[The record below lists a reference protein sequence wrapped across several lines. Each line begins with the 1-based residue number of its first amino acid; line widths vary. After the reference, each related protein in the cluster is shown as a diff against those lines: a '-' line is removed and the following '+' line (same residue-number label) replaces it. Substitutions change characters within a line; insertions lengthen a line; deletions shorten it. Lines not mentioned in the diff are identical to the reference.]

1 MSTGTVQELSCVSMP
16 SYWGF
21 QHAHWHDS
29 CFQKCVVHG
38 KICAVILCITSEV
51 VVKICSESLD
61 GDQDSRDYQNS
72 LQERQMERVSRFC
85 IYLLDK
91 LYMQNNFSW
100 EDTEVSFYAET

>member
-1 MSTGTVQELSCVSMP
+1 MTTGTVQELSCVQIP

-29 CFQKCVVHG
+29 CCQKCVVHG
-38 KICAVILCITSEV
+38 KIFAVILCITSKDV
-51 VVKICSESLD
+51 LKICSESLG
-61 GDQDSRDYQNS
+61 GDQDNRDYQNS
-72 LQERQMERVSRFC
+72 FHEEQMERVSRFC

-100 EDTEVSFYAET
+100 DDTQVSFYAKI